1 MPELGS
7 LPPET
12 ERLVHQIGSA
22 DLAVG
27 IASYNHAETVGAVV
41 AAAAAG
47 LRRFF
52 PGVRSAVLHA
62 DGGSRDGSAER
73 VLQAAADGLL
83 VQAPFPLDSA
93 ARPPGVGPGHPG
105 RSAALRV
112 LFDLARRLGVRGL
125 AVVEPDLLGVTGEWI
140 GRLLAPV
147 FEDEADFV
155 TPYYVRHRFGGAI
168 TNSIVY
174 PFTRA
179 LYGKRLRYPL
189 GGDFACSGRLVERA
203 LEQDVW
209 HGDLARLGLL
219 DVWLVTEA
227 LCGGFRLAQAFLG
240 VKAQAGADGA
250 LDLSLVLSR
259 VLGALFLEAERRVAV
274 WQKVRGSE
282 PVPLR
287 GRPEPS
293 TAEPV
298 TVDLARS
305 LAAFRLGQQNLHE
318 VWGLVL
324 PPLTLL
330 ELRKL
335 AARSDEA
342 FRFPDEL
349 WARIVY
355 DFALAHRMRVMNRD
369 HLLAAFVPLYH
380 GWLGSFVAEMR
391 EASLDETEQ
400 RIERLCLRYESE
412 KPYLISRWR
421 WPDRFTP

>member
-12 ERLVHQIGSA
+12 ERLVYQIGSA

-27 IASYNHAETVGAVV
+27 IASYNNADTVGAVV

-52 PGVRSAVLHA
+52 PGVRSAILHA
-62 DGGSRDGSAER
+62 DGGSRDGSVER
-73 VLQAAADGLL
+73 ALQAAADGLL
-83 VQAPFPLDSA
+83 LQAPFPLDSL
-93 ARPPGVGPGHPG
+93 ARPPGVGPMHPG

-155 TPYYVRHRFGGAI
+155 APYYVRHRFGGAI

-179 LYGKRLRYPL
+179 LYGKRVRYPV

-203 LEQDVW
+203 LERDVW

-227 LCGGFRLAQAFLG
+227 VCGGFRLAQAFLG
-240 VKAQAGADGA
+240 VKAQGGADRA
-250 LDLSLVLSR
+250 LDLSTVLSR
-259 VLGALFLEAERRVAV
+259 VLGALYLEAERRVAV

-287 GRPEPS
+287 GRPEPGP
-293 TAEPV
+293 AEPV

-305 LAAFRLGQQNLHE
+305 LDAFRLGQKNLQE

-330 ELRKL
+330 ELQKL

-380 GWLGSFVAEMR
+380 GWLGSFVAEMG